1 MNQWPSETPLNLCL
15 EVIKPLWYPFYLI
28 FEYLLHPVWS
38 YLYPLSAYHEERREQ
53 TRLKAAAQRLDDE
66 FKQLQVKNHRSIP
79 ATNAPAYPSGP
90 IFTKVPLDVRRQ
102 ILIEAFGAQTVHLD
116 LDVVEKTKGQ
126 RKVISWQWMNW
137 VEIRSHALEDRT
149 NPLTQGDVLGIVRL
163 VLQAGYYR
171 VDKPTKKASRFYT
184 GRTQFISSHSP
195 FFASKFLIF
204 DEIFAGLSPKGC
216 PNLFRFPFLARLHI
230 ICALKYSLVN
240 LIDRL
245 ARRIASSRTQV
256 NVFCASWEVYTAV
269 DLKLAENH
277 GFNKTI
283 LHWADL
289 GGLRCWREM
298 TPKEEVDSDASP
310 RGYWIHLSSQL
321 MPSYHGAAKK
331 RQGLRD
337 SIPKSHLLPA
347 ELAKKA
353 AKGLLLP
360 LDPEVLKCGVLNDL
374 GIEITSIDDAAVL
387 LDRIAK
393 RIYSAVAVTEAF
405 CKRASIAQQ
414 TVNCLTEILYDKAIE
429 RAKYLD
435 DYLENH
441 GTTSGILHGLPDLFG
456 VKCAHATAGLASWIP
471 NVSVEDSPITKGII
485 AAGGVLYVK
494 TNVSQGHLMVESINN
509 VFGTTSN
516 PYNTALSAGGS
527 SGGESALIAAKGSIL
542 GSATDGGGSIRMP
555 AAFCGLWGVKC
566 SKGRM
571 PTMGIQSPGDGNES
585 TNAGLGPMARS
596 VSGCELWLQAQLQN
610 QPWNFDFNCIP
621 MPWNKEKAQRPK
633 SKLVIGVVRDDG
645 VIRPTPPVSR
655 AWKRVITLLA
665 LAGQAII
672 DVPAGEIKEIHQRGT
687 SCAMK
692 SNVQGGGYGIMQH
705 IIASGEP
712 VVPRTATGSSAS
724 LLTTHEIFAN
734 YKERA
739 DLAARYNAL
748 WVQYSLDAILAPAVA
763 PGTTT
768 WQVDLER
775 DVAPPEWY
783 NAPAYPRIEE
793 VRFPYDWGDKE
804 MKEIFSS
811 PEVFKDSPV
820 GVQIAC
826 RRLQEEKCV
835 GILKEIEALLKEGR
849 A

>member
-1 MNQWPSETPLNLCL
+1 
-15 EVIKPLWYPFYLI
+15 
-28 FEYLLHPVWS
+28 
-38 YLYPLSAYHEERREQ
+38 
-53 TRLKAAAQRLDDE
+53 
-66 FKQLQVKNHRSIP
+66 
-79 ATNAPAYPSGP
+79 
-90 IFTKVPLDVRRQ
+90 
-102 ILIEAFGAQTVHLD
+102 
-116 LDVVEKTKGQ
+116 
-126 RKVISWQWMNW
+126 
-137 VEIRSHALEDRT
+137 
-149 NPLTQGDVLGIVRL
+149 
-163 VLQAGYYR
+163 
-171 VDKPTKKASRFYT
+171 
-184 GRTQFISSHSP
+184 
-195 FFASKFLIF
+195 
-204 DEIFAGLSPKGC
+204 
-216 PNLFRFPFLARLHI
+216 
-230 ICALKYSLVN
+230 
-240 LIDRL
+240 
-245 ARRIASSRTQV
+245 
-256 NVFCASWEVYTAV
+256 
-269 DLKLAENH
+269 
-277 GFNKTI
+277 
-283 LHWADL
+283 
-289 GGLRCWREM
+289 
-298 TPKEEVDSDASP
+298 
-310 RGYWIHLSSQL
+310 
-321 MPSYHGAAKK
+321 
-331 RQGLRD
+331 
-337 SIPKSHLLPA
+337 
-347 ELAKKA
+347 
-353 AKGLLLP
+353 
-360 LDPEVLKCGVLNDL
+360 
-374 GIEITSIDDAAVL
+374 
-387 LDRIAK
+387 
-393 RIYSAVAVTEAF
+393 
-405 CKRASIAQQ
+405 
-414 TVNCLTEILYDKAIE
+414 
-429 RAKYLD
+429 
-435 DYLENH
+435 
-441 GTTSGILHGLPDLFG
+441 
-456 VKCAHATAGLASWIP
+456 
-471 NVSVEDSPITKGII
+471 
-485 AAGGVLYVK
+485 
-494 TNVSQGHLMVESINN
+494 MVESINN

-555 AAFCGLWGVKC
+555 AAFCGLCEYVPFTSLPELILTMLQGGVKC

-748 WVQYSLDAILAPAVA
+748 WVQYSLNAILAPAVA
-763 PGTTT
+763 HPAPPHGKYVSNSYAGIYNMLDYATGSIPVTK
-768 WQVDLER
+768 VDLER

-793 VRFPYDWGDKE
+793 VRFPYEWGDKE
-804 MKEIFSS
+804 MKEIYSS